1 LEDPSNNKIIL
12 CTNKIQGFLMLDF
25 TDCYHNKKELSERSR
40 EEETNKYHRQGFV
53 DDDADNV
60 GYTMMFYNKDG
71 TQFDDDRQ
79 LLLATLLCG
88 LDKMYEQVL
97 KDHPIINEPC
107 IAIVHSLRR
116 KIKRPWKNPPPIPQP
131 LPPKPP
137 PKPPPKSPSCPDGKE
152 NFNH

>member
-1 LEDPSNNKIIL
+1 
-12 CTNKIQGFLMLDF
+12 MLDF

-71 TQFDDDRQ
+71 TEFDDDRQ

-97 KDHPIINEPC
+97 KDDKLLRGIIS
-107 IAIVHSLRR
+107 IRIHS
-116 KIKRPWKNPPPIPQP
+116 
-131 LPPKPP
+131 
-137 PKPPPKSPSCPDGKE
+137 
-152 NFNH
+152 